1 MSLNE
6 GLQLLF
12 LFRKIYNPYN
22 RKEGVL
28 NMVGFELFVVFIAL
42 LIFGLFISSEEEKA
56 NEEAIK
62 GYLDYI
68 VDSIKDER

>member
-1 MSLNE
+1 MEGVLTRALSL
-6 GLQLLF
+6 
-12 LFRKIYNPYN
+12 RKIYNPYN

-28 NMVGFELFVVFIAL
+28 NMVGIELFVVFMGL
-42 LIFGLFISSEEEKA
+42 LIFGLFINSEEEKA

-68 VDSIKDER
+68 VESVKNER